1 MKQII
6 LIAIALM
13 LVLSA
18 DRATASSSQRTDQ
31 LLWECTGL
39 TPKDTPMLGKL
50 SCIKYIDGIMDMHS
64 MSVGFRKMSPF
75 FCAPKT
81 GISLDQAMRIFIK
94 WANENPSQLH
104 QSARTSVLI
113 SLTKTFPCK

>member
-1 MKQII
+1 MKKII
-6 LIAIALM
+6 LIAIAVM

-39 TPKDTPMLGKL
+39 TPKNMPEIGKL
-50 SCIKYIDGIMDMHS
+50 SCAKYIDGIMDMHS
-64 MSVGFRKMSPF
+64 LAMGFRKMPPM
-75 FCAPKT
+75 FCSPKT
-81 GISLDQAMRIFIK
+81 GISIDQAMRIFIK

-104 QSARTSVLI
+104 QSARTSVAI
-113 SLTKTFPCK
+113 SLIKAFPCK